1 MRETAPGIAPG
12 GYPSSQL
19 ELDPV
24 KIPKDDF
31 QQASPKDHAAKDS
44 EACCATAPVSIPRPP
59 TTSEKVRKIIA
70 ATEPTFLNI
79 TVNRIHAQVPIKNK
93 EVLEALVRTIFG
105 MVTGDTI
112 DDLELDHS
120 KHARC
125 GETYADVMF
134 SLRGVVPK
142 FEMANDKPMTFT
154 RILLN
159 VTQDTFEA
167 MCSKFADAENA
178 KDVNADMSNSL
189 LALVSFI
196 GHLFVRRLVAA
207 RVVAQVVHDLVGV
220 KDRQPDQRLIRC
232 VCELMQVIG
241 KSIDATKQGN
251 MLMTQ
256 FLARL
261 TTLSSSTTSHM
272 YPQEIRDAINAVHE
286 ARSQHWPARE
296 GTQVLVQY
304 HIVTAAEALKIWDDL
319 KMRQA
324 LPVELMHS
332 SRPHDMSEEKGQ
344 HIKITAVISGNPLAV
359 LFSQSEESLK
369 EIPLKEKISE
379 LSSIHAQRLMVFT
392 PSSALLE
399 DARHSVLTQAGS

>member
-1 MRETAPGIAPG
+1 VTIVA
-12 GYPSSQL
+12 
-19 ELDPV
+19 
-24 KIPKDDF
+24 
-31 QQASPKDHAAKDS
+31 
-44 EACCATAPVSIPRPP
+44 RPP

-70 ATEPTFLNI
+70 ATEPTFLNV
-79 TVNRIHAQVPIKNK
+79 TVNRIHTQVPIKNK
-93 EVLEALVRTIFG
+93 EVLEALVRTIFD

-112 DDLELDHS
+112 DDHELDYS

-159 VTQDTFEA
+159 VTQDTFESV
-167 MCSKFADAENA
+167 CSKFADAEKA
-178 KDVNADMSNSL
+178 KDVNTDVSNSL
-189 LALVSFI
+189 IALVSFI

-207 RVVAQVVHDLVGV
+207 RVMAQVVHDLVGV
-220 KDRQPDQRLIRC
+220 KDRQPDKILIRC

-241 KSIDATKQGN
+241 RSIDATKQGN

-261 TTLSSSTTSHM
+261 TNLSASTTSVDHT
-272 YPQEIRDAINAVHE
+272 YPQEIRDAISAVHE
-286 ARSQHWPARE
+286 ARSQQWPARA

-304 HIVTAAEALKIWDDL
+304 HIVTAVEGLKIWDDL
-319 KMRQA
+319 KLRQA
-324 LPVELMHS
+324 LPVKQMQDE
-332 SRPHDMSEEKGQ
+332 RPHGISEEDGQ
-344 HIKITAVISGNPLAV
+344 HIKITAVISGRPVAV
-359 LFSQSEESLK
+359 LFSQNEEALK

-379 LSSIHAQRLMVFT
+379 LSSIHSQRLMVFT
-392 PSSALLE
+392 PSSTLLE
-399 DARHSVLTQAGS
+399 DKKHIV